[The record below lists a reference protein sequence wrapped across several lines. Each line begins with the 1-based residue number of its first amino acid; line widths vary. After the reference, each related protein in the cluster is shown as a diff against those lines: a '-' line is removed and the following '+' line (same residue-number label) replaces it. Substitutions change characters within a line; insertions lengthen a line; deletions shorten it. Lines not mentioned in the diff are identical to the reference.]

1 MTVDDFQL
9 LHLDQQ
15 VKVINSTP
23 LAKMPMWMERLKTAL
38 YKNSPNAL
46 AFLDERLIHI
56 YKNLKTV
63 A

>member
-1 MTVDDFQL
+1 MTIDDFQL

-15 VKVINSTP
+15 VKLINSTSMATMP
-23 LAKMPMWMERLKTAL
+23 LWMERLKTAL